1 MGEILQLLIE
11 VLRGA
16 LPSDLHASVF
26 RTAR

>member
-11 VLRGA
+11 FLRGA
-16 LPSDLHASVF
+16 FPSDLHASVF